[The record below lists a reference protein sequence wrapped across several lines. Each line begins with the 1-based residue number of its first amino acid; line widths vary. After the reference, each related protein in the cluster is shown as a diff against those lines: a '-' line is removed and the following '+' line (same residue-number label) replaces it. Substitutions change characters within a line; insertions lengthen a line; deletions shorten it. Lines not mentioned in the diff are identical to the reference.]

1 MSTARRTALTATLAT
16 TAALSIAGV
25 SWGIGSTVGNEAIA
39 PSPVAASANPA
50 PLPSTTDSDVDTG
63 AGHSATTAGRGYGR
77 GGNGQG
83 GGQGAGQGQGSGQGA
98 GQGAGQGYGR
108 GRAAGGTSSPG
119 NGATSDRPGWR
130 SSEAPGTGAGPG
142 SGTGDH
148 ADLPPAVPGATVT
161 DEVAAQLTYLI
172 EEEKLAGD
180 VYALGESLYGAR
192 VFTNIARAEDSH
204 ADEVRVLLDRYDLPD
219 PTVGAAAGVFTDTDL
234 QALYDTLAEQ
244 VRASWSDAV
253 AAGILIEETDI
264 ADLQVLLDEGEL
276 PADVRAVA
284 ENLLAG
290 SQRHLAAFQ
299 RQAG

>member
-50 PLPSTTDSDVDTG
+50 PLPGTTDSDVDTG

-83 GGQGAGQGQGSGQGA
+83 GGPGAGQGQGN

-108 GRAAGGTSSPG
+108 GRAAGGNSAPG

-192 VFTNIARAEDSH
+192 VFTNISRAEDSH
-204 ADEVRVLLDRYDLPD
+204 ADEVRVLLDRYDVTD
-219 PTVGAAAGVFTDTDL
+219 PTVGAAAGVFTDPDL
-234 QALYDTLAEQ
+234 QALYNTLADQ
-244 VRASWSDAV
+244 VRASWSEAV

-264 ADLQVLLDEGEL
+264 ADLQVLLDEGDL

-290 SQRHLAAFQ
+290 SERHLAAFQ